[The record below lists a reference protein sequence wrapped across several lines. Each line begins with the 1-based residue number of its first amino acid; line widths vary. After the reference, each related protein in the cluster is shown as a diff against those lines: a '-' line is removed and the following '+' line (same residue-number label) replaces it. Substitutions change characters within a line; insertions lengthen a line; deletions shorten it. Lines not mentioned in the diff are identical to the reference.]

1 MDNQIP
7 DPALILL
14 IGPAGSGKSTLA
26 RTWPRTEVLELDHY
40 RALIADDPGDQG
52 ATPDAAFVLES
63 VLDARLERKKNCVV
77 DATNVEVPV
86 RGSLLRI
93 AKRHGMQT
101 VALLLSTPLS
111 VCLARNATR
120 PDNRRVPENVVRVQ
134 HAAMVAAQ
142 PRLRDEGFDH
152 VLFADA
158 LDRLEPFLQ
167 RLSHS
172 READLGRESSPGL
185 GDLLLVRRFFG
196 PEILPLWRWL
206 PDSDL
211 VTGRDRAAEIRLG
224 QQRLTLAYRDD
235 ADGEGDI
242 GFDVALPCPVD
253 PQCTG
258 PAWAPADSVTD
269 LHQALTGWTDSD
281 PDTICTVHG
290 SRDDGD
296 DVDQEDDDRA
306 ATALESVAGSVR

>member
-1 MDNQIP
+1 MDTEIP
-7 DPALILL
+7 YPALVVL
-14 IGPAGSGKSTLA
+14 IGPAGAGKSALA
-26 RTWPRTEVLELDHY
+26 STWPRTEVLELDRY

-52 ATPDAAFVLES
+52 ATPDAVFVLES

-77 DATNVEVPV
+77 DATNVELPV
-86 RGSLLRI
+86 RASLLRT
-93 AKRHGMQT
+93 AKRHGMPT

-111 VCLARNATR
+111 VCLARNAGR
-120 PDNRRVPENVVRVQ
+120 PDNRRVPEGVVRVQ

-152 VLFADA
+152 VVFADD

-167 RLSHS
+167 RLSHG
-172 READLGRESSPGL
+172 READLGRDGGSGL

-211 VTGRDRAAEIRLG
+211 VSGRDRAAEIRLG
-224 QQRLTLAYRDD
+224 QQHLTLAYRDD

-242 GFDVALPCPVD
+242 GFDVAVPCPVD
-253 PQCTG
+253 PQCAG
-258 PAWAPADSVTD
+258 PAWTPVYSVTD
-269 LHQALTGWTDSD
+269 LHKALTGWMDSD
-281 PDTICTVHG
+281 PDIICTVHG
-290 SRDDGD
+290 SRDDEDDVD
-296 DVDQEDDDRA
+296 DVDQEDDDP
-306 ATALESVAGSVR
+306 VAGSVR